1 MPTPTG
7 SRPPPSSV
15 TAHTECVVSTG
26 TPPKSKT
33 ADTPNKDGGRN
44 FGRLARAEGPLKD
57 YKTTA
62 LSQKVAGIEA
72 RHWVGFFQTYSEGAQ
87 ANELHA
93 RIERRL
99 ARHRLETGM
108 DSDELDDLLREWAA
122 RLPLR
127 GESED

>member
-1 MPTPTG
+1 M
-7 SRPPPSSV
+7 
-15 TAHTECVVSTG
+15 
-26 TPPKSKT
+26 
-33 ADTPNKDGGRN
+33 
-44 FGRLARAEGPLKD
+44 ARAEGPLKD